1 MVFFSCHPMFPGY
14 KQDYKATVVL
24 NIWNMPG
31 KRYTN
36 KEIIERLNQLNLNT
50 NKEIMEKLDIQPQ
63 LPEDVTPEPLGG

>member
-1 MVFFSCHPMFPGY
+1 
-14 KQDYKATVVL
+14 
-24 NIWNMPG
+24 MPG